1 MQSLVVENALPRV
14 GCGQSSITWNSR
26 GGGGRITPPRRASNM
41 LSLSLETP
49 TPGADDDD
57 SVLVPADQLI
67 MANCQKPL
75 RKIPHS

>member
-1 MQSLVVENALPRV
+1 
-14 GCGQSSITWNSR
+14 
-26 GGGGRITPPRRASNM
+26 M

-57 SVLVPADQLI
+57 SVLVPAPQLI
-67 MANCQKPL
+67 MANCPKLL